1 MIPEVKKILY
11 ATDLS
16 ESSRM
21 TLSWAMALADKLKA
35 KLIMLNVIEDVSSS
49 PSVQV
54 YFSEQEWN
62 QLKKRVN
69 NEAVDIMKERL
80 KEFCEEAKAAIPQ
93 CKYGADEII
102 VRRGNPVEK
111 ILLVAEEQ
119 QCDIIVMGSLGAG
132 GLTDAIMGSTARR
145 VLRRSKIPVFVIP
158 VKR

>member
-1 MIPEVKKILY
+1 MVPEIKKILY

-16 ESSRM
+16 DSSRM
-21 TLSWAMALADKLKA
+21 TLSWAMTLAEKHNA
-35 KLIMLNVIEDVSSS
+35 KLTMLNVIEDVSSS

-62 QLKKRVN
+62 QLKKRIN
-69 NEAVDIMKERL
+69 SEAVDIMKARL
-80 KEFCEEAKAAIPQ
+80 KDFCEETKAAIPQ
-93 CKYGADEII
+93 CNYVAEEII

-158 VKR
+158 IKK